1 MIRDLPFRAPAGG
14 RRSLSHRGAK
24 KGREV
29 PVRINQFSAIRKAG
43 SRQLVAA
50 AAPPLPE
57 PRPSPVPTLGASHPR
72 TPDDAAEPSKKD
84 GSSSGGVE
92 VSRVR
97 KGCESSSCLC
107 SCTLWCLRGPFVSDY
122 DFLSPVCSFS
132 ASVQG
137 GRKERRRA
145 HTGGMAERDADAGL

>member
-1 MIRDLPFRAPAGG
+1 M
-14 RRSLSHRGAK
+14 
-24 KGREV
+24 

-50 AAPPLPE
+50 AAPPILE
-57 PRPSPVPTLGASHPR
+57 TLSRAYPRGISSEDSGRRSPRKKTDPPR
-72 TPDDAAEPSKKD
+72 S
-84 GSSSGGVE
+84 VE

-107 SCTLWCLRGPFVSDY
+107 SCCCTLWCLRGPFVSDY
-122 DFLSPVCSFS
+122 GFLSSVCSFS
-132 ASVQG
+132 ASVQR

-145 HTGGMAERDADAGL
+145 HTGGTAERDADAGL